1 MTVDLFISCIMDQF
15 YPDTAKNIVK
25 ILNVAG
31 INVEYNCE
39 QTCCGK
45 FAFYSGFKEEAKELG
60 EKFLKDFPN
69 DRPIIGVSASC
80 VAYIKTRYQELFY
93 NTASH
98 LEFKRLVPNIYE
110 FTDFL
115 VNIINHLNFG
125 SEFPHKVVYQDCCSS
140 LRDLHLHDEGRRLLS
155 AVKGLELV
163 EMQRPEL
170 CCGFGSGFFSIQHE
184 AISVAMAE
192 RKIQDAIS
200 SGAEYIATNDMG
212 CLMQLSSCAKKQGY
226 NIEVVHI
233 ADILAQGI

>member
-15 YPDTAKNIVK
+15 YPETAKNVVK
-25 ILNVAG
+25 ILNAAG
-31 INVEYNCE
+31 VNVEYNCE

-60 EKFLKDFPN
+60 EKFLSDFPN
-69 DRPIIGVSASC
+69 NRTIVGANASC
-80 VAYIKTRYQELFY
+80 VAFVKTRYQELFY

-98 LEFKRLVPNIYE
+98 LEFKRVVSNIYE
-110 FTDFL
+110 LTDFL
-115 VNIINHLNFG
+115 VNKINHLDLG
-125 SEFPHKVVYQDCCSS
+125 AEFAHKVVYQDCCSS
-140 LRDLHLHDEGRRLLS
+140 LRDLGLHDEGRKLLS
-155 AVKGLELV
+155 HVKGLELL

-170 CCGFGSGFFSIQHE
+170 CCGFGAGFFSIQHE

-192 RKIQDAIS
+192 RKIQDAIAT
-200 SGAEYIATNDMG
+200 GAEYIVTNDVG
-212 CLMQLSSCAKKQGY
+212 CLLQLSSCAKKQAY

>member
-15 YPDTAKNIVK
+15 YPNTAKNIVK

-115 VNIINHLNFG
+115 VNKINHLNFG

>member
-1 MTVDLFISCIMDQF
+1 MDQF

-115 VNIINHLNFG
+115 VNKINHLNFG